1 MPTKASCAPD
11 PSRPFR
17 SYLSAMLILCTLWS
31 GPAAFAQT
39 GNGYFLPNNLLLSRV
54 VYDNKRS
61 NVVVGMQLP
70 PGCAPA
76 NCASAITDG
85 TYPYVWNNAQVDGSF
100 GITAKIILDQ
110 LTPSGIRIN
119 SLEVPNSSR
128 KGLPST
134 ADQMV
139 TSFSSKS
146 ELALDLST
154 DGRSVS
160 FMGYLAPI
168 NTLDVSNSNTPG
180 VVDPTNPVPGLNYRV
195 VAQTDAMGKFQFTA
209 TNAYSGNNG
218 RAAILN
224 AVDGVLYAAGN
235 AGNGSNPQPNGVILG
250 AGAQILTPQV
260 DPLVA
265 QSPDQPTPVGSFNIT
280 QLGDTADK
288 IGKDTNFRGL
298 SIFNNVVYYTKGS
311 GGNGVN
317 TVYFVDTL
325 GSNSNGNP
333 MACPNGTGLPSASA
347 SLSTS
352 PIKYDSSVL
361 QTKGVFPYNMCILN
375 GFPTALSSKTSFPF
389 GIWFADADTLYV
401 ADEGN
406 GTNTYDPGT
415 NTYTAA
421 AAQTTAGLQK
431 WVFDGSKWNL
441 AYTLTAGLN
450 LGRPYT
456 VPGYPSGNNFVTGL
470 PWSPA
475 TDGLRNIIGRNNGD
489 GTTTIWAITSTVS
502 GNGDQGADPNR
513 LVVIIDA
520 IAAATLPATE
530 TFSTLQTAGFGEVL
544 RGVSFTP
551 RTRVIGH

>member
-1 MPTKASCAPD
+1 MPATASRA
-11 PSRPFR
+11 R
-17 SYLSAMLILCTLWS
+17 SCLGAALFLFALGS
-31 GPAAFAQT
+31 GPAAFAQS
-39 GNGYFLPNNLLLSRV
+39 GRAYFLPDNLLLSRV

-76 NCASAITDG
+76 NCVSAITDG

-110 LTPSGIRIN
+110 LTPSGIPIN
-119 SLEVPNSSR
+119 SLEVPNSSQ
-128 KGLPST
+128 KGVPST
-134 ADQMV
+134 RDQMV

-154 DGRSVS
+154 DGQSVS

-168 NTLDVSNSNTPG
+168 NTLDVSNGNTPG

-195 VAQTDAMGKFQFTA
+195 VAQIDAKGRLHFTA

-224 AVDGVLYAAGN
+224 ADDGVLYAAGN
-235 AGNGSNPQPNGVILG
+235 AGNGGNPQPNGVILG
-250 AGAQILTPQV
+250 AGAQILTPEV
-260 DPLVA
+260 NPLVA
-265 QSPDQPTPVGSFNIT
+265 QSPGLPTPVGSFNIT
-280 QLGDTADK
+280 ELGDTPDK
-288 IGKDTNFRGL
+288 VGKDTNFRGL
-298 SIFNNVVYYTKGS
+298 SIFNNVIYYTKGS

-317 TVYFVDTL
+317 TVYFIDTS

-333 MACPNGTGLPSASA
+333 LACPDGTGLPSASA
-347 SLSTS
+347 SLPTA
-352 PIKYDSSVL
+352 PIQHDPSVL
-361 QTKGVFPYNMCILN
+361 QTRGVFPYNMCVLN

-389 GIWFADADTLYV
+389 GVWFADADTLYV

-450 LGRPYT
+450 LGQPYT
-456 VPGYPSGNNFVTGL
+456 VPGYPSGNNFVTAL

-475 TDGLRNIIGRNNGD
+475 TDGLRNINGHNNGD
-489 GTTTIWAITSTVS
+489 GTATIWAITSTVS
-502 GNGDQGADPNR
+502 GNGDQGADPNK
-513 LVVIIDA
+513 LVVITDV
-520 IAAATLPATE
+520 IATTTPPATE
-530 TFSTLQTAGFGEVL
+530 KFSTVRTAGLDEVL

-551 RTRVIGH
+551 GTSVIRR